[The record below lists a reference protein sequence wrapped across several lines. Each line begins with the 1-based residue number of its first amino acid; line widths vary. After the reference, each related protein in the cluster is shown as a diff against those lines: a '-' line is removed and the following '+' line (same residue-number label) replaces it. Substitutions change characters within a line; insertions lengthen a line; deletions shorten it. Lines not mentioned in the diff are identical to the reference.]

1 MTRRDK
7 TALVDSLR
15 LPPDTSLMKAIEFL
29 TQQALHKILL
39 ITDDDYRLLGIITDY
54 DIRRAIL
61 NHVSLDLPVSAVMNP
76 APMTMAQTCSD
87 AEIMGHMERIGCTQM
102 PVVDT
107 QGRVVDVRFIDE
119 FLHFGDNER
128 HENVVVIMAGGL
140 GTRLRP
146 MTERVPKPLLTVGG
160 RPLLFILL
168 DQILTEG
175 FDRVF
180 ISLNYKSD
188 MIIKAIR
195 EVSSYRDRVDFLL
208 EGDTMLGTAGSLSL
222 LPERPAAPFV
232 VINGD
237 LLTNVSLKD
246 MLQFHCSE
254 GNQLT
259 MAVRH
264 EHHKVAYG
272 VVDLDG
278 TRVTGMREKPVFSY
292 YFNTGIYV
300 VEPAMLETVP
310 PETTWNMTDLVD
322 GALAKG
328 DRVGAFPVHEFWI
341 DIGTP
346 DQYER
351 AQSEFEVYFR

>member
-7 TALVDSLR
+7 KALIESLK
-15 LPPDTSLMKAIEFL
+15 LPPDASVLAAIELL
-29 TQQALHKILL
+29 TQGAHKIVL
-39 ITDDDYRLLGIITDY
+39 ITDGADMLLGIVTDY
-54 DIRRAIL
+54 DIRKAIL
-61 NHVSLDLPVSAVMNP
+61 DHVAFERPVREVMNTSPVTLP
-76 APMTMAQTCSD
+76 AERGE
-87 AEIMGHMERIGCTQM
+87 AEILAHMEKSCCNQM
-102 PVVDT
+102 PLLDPA
-107 QGRVVDVRFIDE
+107 GRVVDIRFIDE
-119 FLHFGDNER
+119 FLHFRSDRPDNI
-128 HENVVVIMAGGL
+128 VVVMAGGL

-146 MTERVPKPLLTVGG
+146 MTEQVPKPLLTVGG

-180 ISLNYKSD
+180 VSLNYKSE

-195 EVSSYRDRVDFLL
+195 DVPKYADRVDFLM

-222 LPERPAAPFV
+222 LPERPESPFL

-246 MLQFHCSE
+246 MLRFHGGE
-254 GNQLT
+254 GNVVT

-278 TRVTGMREKPVFSY
+278 TQVTGLREKPVISY

-300 VEPAMLETVP
+300 VEPSVLDRVP
-310 PETTWNMTDLVD
+310 TDQAWNMTDMVED
-322 GALAKG
+322 ALKL
-328 DRVGAFPVHEFWI
+328 DQRVGAFPVHEFWI

-351 AQSEFEVYFR
+351 AQTEYEAVFK

>member
-1 MTRRDK
+1 MNRHLTP
-7 TALVDSLR
+7 AELDSLR
-15 LPPDTSLMKAIEFL
+15 LAPDVSILQAIESL
-29 TQQALHKILL
+29 TRCARKIML
-39 ITDDDYRLLGIITDY
+39 ITGADYRLLGIVTDY
-54 DIRRAIL
+54 DIRKAIL
-61 NHVSLDLPVSAVMNP
+61 DHVPLDRPVSEIMNP
-76 APMTMAQTCSD
+76 HPVILGQYASD
-87 AEIMGHMERIGCTQM
+87 SDIVGRMRHTNCVQL
-102 PVVDT
+102 PLVDGD
-107 QGRVVDVRFIDE
+107 GRVVDVRFMDD
-119 FLHFGDNER
+119 FVHLQVDNPD
-128 HENVVVIMAGGL
+128 NMVVIMAGGL

-146 MTERVPKPLLTVGG
+146 MTERIPKPLLTVGG

-175 FDRVF
+175 FERVF

-188 MIIKAIR
+188 MIIKAVS
-195 EVSSYRDRVDFLL
+195 EVSSYRDRVDFLM

-254 GNQLT
+254 GNKLT

-300 VEPAMLETVP
+300 VDPDVLDTVP
-310 PETTWNMTDLVD
+310 SEKMWNMTDMVED
-322 GALAKG
+322 ALARD

-351 AQSEFEVYFR
+351 AQTEYENNFR